1 MCTSSR
7 CQPGPDIPSYKD
19 NDVPDLEGIRYTV
32 SPGAGLLRPA
42 VQCPSPNQDDR
53 PQGAEPELIVIHG
66 ISLPPGRFG
75 GPYIEHLFTNCI
87 DRTAHPYFEEIADL
101 HVSAHLL
108 IRRDGSLTQFV
119 PFGRRAWHAGPSSFR
134 GRSCCNDFSIGI
146 ELEGDDESPY
156 TGRQYVELAQV
167 IGALA
172 EAYPQLDARL
182 IAGHCDI
189 APGRK
194 TDPGPA
200 FDWMRLYDQ
209 LAGLF
214 ANRAS

>member
-1 MCTSSR
+1 
-7 CQPGPDIPSYKD
+7 
-19 NDVPDLEGIRYTV
+19 VPHNEGFRYTV

-53 PQGAEPELIVIHG
+53 PEGVEPGLIVIHG

-87 DRTAHPYFEEIADL
+87 DRTVHPYFEEIADL

-108 IRRDGSLTQFV
+108 IRRDGSVTQFV
-119 PFGRRAWHAGPSSFR
+119 PFGRRAWHAGASSFR

-156 TGRQYVELAQV
+156 ADEQYIELAQV
-167 IGALA
+167 IEALID
-172 EAYPQLDARL
+172 AYPTLDARTV
-182 IAGHCDI
+182 AGHCDI

-200 FDWMRLYDQ
+200 FDWLRLYDE
-209 LAGLF
+209 LTNVP
-214 ANRAS
+214 ANRAP